1 MFKWIKES
9 NRYKHMIAGME
20 IFSFMFALSCGIGI
34 SYSNASVVAL
44 ATTAIAMLS
53 VEYIQHTFGCKFDW
67 LDILAGCLIPIV
79 CTIFALAL
87 D

>member
-9 NRYKHMIAGME
+9 NRYKHMIAGLI
-20 IFSFMFALSCGIGI
+20 IFAVMVALSCTIGI

-67 LDILAGCLIPIV
+67 LDSLAGCLIPI
-79 CTIFALAL
+79 IFTVFILII
-87 D
+87 